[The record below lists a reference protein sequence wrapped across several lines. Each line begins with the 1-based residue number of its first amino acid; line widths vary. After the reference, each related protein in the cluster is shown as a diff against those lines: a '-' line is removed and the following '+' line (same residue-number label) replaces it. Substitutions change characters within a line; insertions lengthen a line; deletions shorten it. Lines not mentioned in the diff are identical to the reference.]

1 MAGGPG
7 ERFWPLSTRERPKQ
21 FINLFGHKS
30 LLQQTVE
37 RIKPLIPEER
47 ILVAT
52 GKEYEALAHQQ
63 LPDLPKENLVLEPM
77 GRDTAACIGLASLF
91 IERRD
96 PRAIMVTLPS
106 DHYIPDQ
113 KKFLETLSYALEV
126 ARSGDWLVT
135 LGIKPTRAET
145 GYGYIKGG
153 EKLDIVA
160 SHLICNDDSQGTSLC
175 ATDTGG
181 FIRLRRINQGASGG
195 RGTRDFTSGG
205 DVLRVE
211 RFVEKPDLIT
221 AQGYLAEGTYYW
233 NSGMFIWRNRVIQS
247 QIAKWM
253 PKLWQALERI
263 KEKLGN
269 REIEKVLERE
279 FIGLEK
285 ISVDYGIL
293 EKAKGV
299 VVIPAPF
306 PWDDLGSW
314 AALDRIIEPDKQGNI
329 VIGKHFG
336 LDTRGCIV
344 YGDEEPVATLG
355 LSGLIIIRT
364 KDGTLIC
371 SKDRAQEI
379 KKLLQELGS
388 VE

>member
-1 MAGGPG
+1 MHNAYALIMAGGPG

-96 PRAIMVTLPS
+96 PRAIMVALPS

-113 KKFLETLSYALEV
+113 KKFLETLSYAIEV
-126 ARSGDWLVT
+126 ALSGDWLVT

-160 SHLICNDDSQGTSLC
+160 PQ
-175 ATDTGG
+175 DTGG

-195 RGTRDFTSGG
+195 RETPDFTSGG

-247 QIAKWM
+247 QIAKCM

-269 REIEKVLERE
+269 REIERVLERE
-279 FIGLEK
+279 FMGLEK

-314 AALDRIIEPDKQGNI
+314 AALDRVIEPDQQGNI

-379 KKLLQELGS
+379 KKLLRELGS